1 MTQTLDGVIYSIKGT
16 KISSEER
23 NFFVN
28 TNPFGFILFK
38 RNFINKKQIKLLIRE
53 LKYITN
59 NKNLFVSVDQEGG
72 RVQRFRN
79 DNFFQYSPQ
88 RKIGEIYREN
98 PAEAIK
104 IAKKFSFFL
113 GIELKEINIDINFSP
128 VADLFFNYGNEIIG
142 DRSFG
147 SDPNLV
153 SELSGAFFEGFIESG
168 IIPVLKHFPG
178 HGRSRTDTHKSFSIV
193 EAKKEEL
200 INHDI
205 LPFKKI
211 QNQLIIMLAHIL
223 YPDLDSKIATY
234 SEIIIRSLLREHCRF
249 NGIVLSDDIS
259 MLALSENLESRI
271 IKSYSG
277 GCDVILYCKGDLN
290 EMKQINK
297 HVRPIKK
304 KILDY
309 FFKQYYKIKPVKE
322 NIKEIENQ
330 LLNFDL
336 IRRG

>member
-16 KISSEER
+16 RISFEER
-23 NFFVN
+23 KFFEN

-38 RNFINKKQIKLLIRE
+38 RNFINKKQIKLLIKD
-53 LKYITN
+53 LKRVTK

-72 RVQRFRN
+72 RVQRFAN
-79 DNFFQYSPQ
+79 DDFFKYSSQ
-88 RKIGEIYREN
+88 RKIGEIYQQN
-98 PAEAIK
+98 PTKAIK
-104 IAKKFSFFL
+104 LAKNFSYFM
-113 GIELKEINIDINFSP
+113 GTELKEIHIDINFSP
-128 VADLFFNYGNEIIG
+128 VADLFFTYGNKIIG

-153 SELSGAFFEGFIESG
+153 SELSGAFFQGFTESG

-178 HGRSRTDTHKSFSIV
+178 HGRSKTDTHKFFSIV
-193 EAKKEEL
+193 EAKKKEL
-200 INHDI
+200 INYDI
-205 LPFKKI
+205 LPYKKN
-211 QNQLIIMLAHIL
+211 QNQLITMLAHIL
-223 YPDLDSKIATY
+223 YPNLDNKIATY
-234 SEIIIRSLLREHCRF
+234 SQIIINSLLRGYCGF

-297 HVRPIKK
+297 HVRPIQK
-304 KILDY
+304 KILEY
-309 FFKQYYKIKPVKE
+309 FFKQYDKIKIVKAD
-322 NIKEIENQ
+322 IKEIEHR
-330 LLNFDL
+330 LLNFGL
-336 IRRG
+336 IKRG

>member
-1 MTQTLDGVIYSIKGT
+1 MTQILDGVIYSIKGT

-23 NFFVN
+23 KFFVN

-38 RNFINKKQIKLLIRE
+38 RNFINKKQIKLLIKE
-53 LKYITN
+53 LKSVTK
-59 NKNLFVSVDQEGG
+59 NKNIFVSVDQEGG

-79 DNFFQYSPQ
+79 YDFFQYSPQ
-88 RKIGEIYREN
+88 KKIGDIYKEN
-98 PAEAIK
+98 PVEAIK
-104 IAKKFSFFL
+104 IAKKFSFFM

-128 VADLFFNYGNEIIG
+128 VADLFFTYGNEIIG

-147 SDPNLV
+147 SDPILV
-153 SELSGAFFEGFIESG
+153 SDLSGAFFEGFTESG

-178 HGRSRTDTHKSFSIV
+178 HGRCKTDTHRSFSIV
-193 EAKKEEL
+193 KATREEL
-200 INHDI
+200 INNDI
-205 LPFKKI
+205 LPFKKTE
-211 QNQLIIMLAHIL
+211 NQLIIMLAHIL
-223 YPDLDSKIATY
+223 YPNLDSKIATY
-234 SEIIIRSLLREHCRF
+234 SEIIIRSLLRKHCRF
-249 NGIVLSDDIS
+249 NGIILSDDIS

-290 EMKQINK
+290 EMKQIDK

-309 FFKQYYKIKPVKE
+309 FFKQYYKIKTVKY
-322 NIKEIENQ
+322 NMKEIKHR